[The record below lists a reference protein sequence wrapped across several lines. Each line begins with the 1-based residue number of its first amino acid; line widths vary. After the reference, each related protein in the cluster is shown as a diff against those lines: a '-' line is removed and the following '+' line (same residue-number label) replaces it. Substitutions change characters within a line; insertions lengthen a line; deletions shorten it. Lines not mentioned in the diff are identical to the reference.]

1 MVLWMEE
8 EKTMTKSQYI
18 EHRLRA
24 ALKYD
29 VINGDEYDKAILAQ
43 QIQEAIQTI
52 VSLRIALANAKHE
65 GSPMILN
72 NVKG

>member
-1 MVLWMEE
+1 MDGRRKNHDEI
-8 EKTMTKSQYI
+8 TIY
-18 EHRLRA
+18 
-24 ALKYD
+24 KYD